1 MEDERLGEEHGCQGR
16 GPSGGLE
23 AYPTGRAEERGL
35 ILWVVRTMGALSS
48 HSRLASFSSTG
59 ASSAE
64 VGVLGPEGT
73 GLLGRIT

>member
-1 MEDERLGEEHGCQGR
+1 MGQ
-16 GPSGGLE
+16 
-23 AYPTGRAEERGL
+23 AEEQGL

-48 HSRLASFSSTG
+48 HSRLASSSTG

-73 GLLGRIT
+73 GLLGRIA

>member
-1 MEDERLGEEHGCQGR
+1 MPRQGAKWRLGGLPHGASR
-16 GPSGGLE
+16 GAGV
-23 AYPTGRAEERGL
+23 
-35 ILWVVRTMGALSS
+35 VVRTMGALSS